1 MSDEEK
7 TTVLDERSRPP
18 SSWGDR
24 IRTPITLPGARAGE
38 RRSLDVGMVVTGRY
52 QVEGLLGEGG
62 MGRIWLAS
70 DLHEKRRVALKEMQV
85 PAGLTAGKTEELVL
99 MFRHEFFAMKKLQ
112 HPGTL
117 KVFDWGMTEA
127 GNRFITMEVVDGKDL
142 STLARDEPL
151 DTRTLY
157 RVLIQ
162 MAQVLAFLHSRLY
175 VHCDIKASNVRI
187 TRSGAV
193 KLMDFGVMH
202 QLGTPS
208 PGRLKGTLE
217 YLAPE
222 WQRGASIDGRADLY
236 SLGVMA
242 YYLVTR
248 RLPFKRN
255 TPAALLADHLTRPP
269 PRPSTICP
277 VEPQL
282 EELILLLLAKDPRER
297 FQDAGELLEA
307 LCHASG
313 EPLPEETLSARAS
326 YLHVPEVVG
335 RGAELEALM
344 NGLAEADW
352 GQSHAVLIG
361 APAGVGKTRLLQE
374 FELQAK
380 LAELPFGR
388 GQCRA
393 EGQAPLMPI
402 AQALRCLI
410 PHTPVDMMERLSP
423 KLVRLLP
430 GLVATEPGAAPHG
443 VPPAV
448 GEEKL
453 AFFGALAEWVQALGR
468 QMTLVLCFEDLQ
480 WADSATLEVLNV
492 LIRTLHGTRGMVV
505 GTFRSGELS
514 RLSLAFQ
521 TVDEK
526 LTTRMDLDPL
536 AVDHVRTLVELALPG
551 LSVPEGFVARLHAT
565 TGGNAFFAT
574 ECLRALVEANALT
587 RVGGR
592 WNAEAGL
599 DTRPLPASIQDAVL
613 ARLAT
618 APPEQV
624 ALLRRLAPAG
634 RSLDLPM
641 VRALADL
648 PEVDLFA
655 VLDAIVERQFLQEVE
670 GRYVFTHD
678 TVHQAVYDSTP
689 EAERRVAHGQV
700 ALALQTLHTQRPD
713 LSRTVG
719 WHYLRSSEPELAIG
733 PLLDAGRAA
742 IEAQALLEATLL
754 LKEAAALLEAAPDFP
769 GRDRLLLRI
778 WVTMVEVGYSSDPPT
793 SLAFA
798 EKLFA
803 HWEATV
809 DLAEGRRQAL
819 EALESACAAPEVDR
833 PARLRELFREREAD
847 AYASPADTF
856 WKQAELQILQGMAL
870 AIVGRTEALSTLLK
884 RVEAEQPEV
893 SPYRAGT
900 LLSPAVLCAYTGR
913 FAGVL
918 ETQYEQLARLRG
930 LREAMGRLPKRL
942 AWALGM
948 GGYMMNMNL
957 ALRGEPLDVQAT
969 RDGYAVAEAHGFTDV
984 RAFHLFS
991 VVTRAAFTGDGAS
1004 FVPAFTE
1011 KTDLVRRLGNPRLME
1026 RNLAIFT
1033 PPYYLERGEHE
1044 HVAAV
1049 VARAETLA
1057 QVLPGDRWLQ
1067 CHVQVYQA
1075 CRDVLFEDAAAARQS
1090 LPKALAASREG
1101 GLRME
1106 TLLRV
1111 YQSRFEREQGN
1122 LLAAAEAAEAA
1133 LTRALDPVLANPW
1146 DEIIARRALAALQPG
1161 AEGTAHLRRALA
1173 LAELTGNVLQMGLVR
1188 LSLAEREPL
1197 SEAAVAE
1204 LAAAEALFTEARA
1217 TSLLSLTSSLRGAL
1231 QRRAGVRQSA

>member
-1 MSDEEK
+1 M
-7 TTVLDERSRPP
+7 
-18 SSWGDR
+18 
-24 IRTPITLPGARAGE
+24 
-38 RRSLDVGMVVTGRY
+38 RRSLELGMVVTGRY
-52 QVEGLLGEGG
+52 RVEGLLGEGG
-62 MGRIWLAS
+62 MGRIWLAE
-70 DLHEKRRVALKEMQV
+70 DLHERRKVALKEMQV
-85 PAGLTAGKTEELVL
+85 PAGLTAAKTEELVL

-127 GNRFITMEVVDGKDL
+127 GNRFITMEVVDGQDL
-142 STLARDEPL
+142 STLARESPL

-157 RVLIQ
+157 RVLLQ
-162 MAQVLAFLHSRLY
+162 MAQVLAFIHSRLY

-208 PGRLKGTLE
+208 PGKLKGTLE

-242 YYLVTR
+242 YYLVTGK
-248 RLPFKRN
+248 LPFKRN
-255 TPAALLADHLTRPP
+255 TPAALLAEHLTRPP
-269 PRPSTICP
+269 PKPSSLGP
-277 VEPQL
+277 VDPQL
-282 EELILLLLAKDPRER
+282 EEIILLLLAKDPRER
-297 FQDAGELLEA
+297 FQDAAELMEA

-313 EPLPEETLSARAS
+313 EPMPEEPLSARSS

-335 RGAELEALM
+335 RAAELESLM

-352 GQSHAVLIG
+352 GQSRAVLLG

-393 EGQAPLMPI
+393 EGQAPLTPI
-402 AQALRCLI
+402 AQALRALI
-410 PHTPVDMMERLSP
+410 PHTPTEVMERLSP
-423 KLVRLLP
+423 RLARLLP
-430 GLVATEPGAAPHG
+430 AMSAEGSGVAQ
-443 VPPAV
+443 VP

-453 AFFGALAEWVQALGR
+453 GFFGALAEWVQGLGKR
-468 QMTLVLCFEDLQ
+468 MTFVLCFEDLH
-480 WADSATLEVLNV
+480 WADTASLEVLNV
-492 LIRTLHGTRGMVV
+492 LIRALHGTRGMVV
-505 GTFRSGELS
+505 CTFRSGELS

-526 LTTRMDLDPL
+526 LTWRMDLEPL
-536 AVDHVRTLVELALPG
+536 AAEHVGTLVGLALPG
-551 LSVPEGFVARLHAT
+551 LEVPESFVARLHET

-574 ECLRALVEANALT
+574 ECLRALVEEGALT

-592 WNAEAGL
+592 WTAEEGL
-599 DTRPLPASIQDAVL
+599 DTRPLPASIQAAVL
-613 ARLAT
+613 ERLSS
-618 APPEQV
+618 APVEQV
-624 ALLRRLAPAG
+624 SLLRRLAPAG
-634 RSLDLPM
+634 RSLELPM

-648 PEVDLFA
+648 PESELFA
-655 VLDAIVERQFLQEVE
+655 VLDGIVERQFLQEEE

-678 TVHQAVYDSTP
+678 TVHQAVYDSMS
-689 EAERRVAHGQV
+689 EDERRAAHARV
-700 ALALQTLHTQRPD
+700 ALALQTLYSQRPD
-713 LSRTVG
+713 LTRTVG

-742 IEAQALLEATLL
+742 MEAQALLEATLL
-754 LKEAAALLEAAPDFP
+754 LKEASTLLESAPDFP

-778 WVTMVEVGYSSDPPT
+778 WVTLVEVGYASDPPS

-803 HWEATV
+803 HWASTV
-809 DLAEGRRQAL
+809 DLEEGRRVAL
-819 EALESACAAPEVDR
+819 AQLDGACSAPEDER

-847 AYASPADTF
+847 AQVAPADIF
-856 WKQAELQILQGMAL
+856 WKQAELRILQAMAL
-870 AIVGRTEALSTLLK
+870 AIVGRTKDLDALLE
-884 RVEAEQPEV
+884 RVRREQPEV
-893 SPYRAGT
+893 SPYRAAT
-900 LLSPAVLCAYTGR
+900 LLAPAVLSAYTGR
-913 FAGVL
+913 SAGVV
-918 ETQYEQLARLRG
+918 EAQFEQLTRLRG
-930 LREAMGRLPKRL
+930 LREVMGRLPRRL

-957 ALRGEPLDVQAT
+957 ALRGEPLDAQAT

-984 RAFHLFS
+984 RAFHLFT
-991 VVTRAAFTGDGAS
+991 VVTRAAFTGDAAA

-1011 KTDLVRRLGNPRLME
+1011 KSDLVRRLGNPRLME

-1049 VARAETLA
+1049 VARGEALA
-1057 QVLPGDRWLQ
+1057 RVLPEDRWLQ
-1067 CHVQVYQA
+1067 CHVQTYQA
-1075 CRDVLFEDAAAARQS
+1075 CRDVLFEDAAAVRQS
-1090 LPKALAASREG
+1090 LPRALAAARES

-1111 YQSRFEREQGN
+1111 YQSRFEREQGH
-1122 LLAAAEAAEAA
+1122 LEAAREAA
-1133 LTRALDPVLANPW
+1133 QTALSRSMDPVLANPW
-1146 DEIIARRALAALQPG
+1146 DEVLARRAMAALLPG
-1161 AEGTAHLRRALA
+1161 EDGLTHLKRALA
-1173 LAELTGNVLQMGLVR
+1173 LAELTGNVLQVGHVR
-1188 LSLAEREPL
+1188 LALAERAMTMD
-1197 SEAAVAE
+1197 AAVAE
-1204 LAAAEALFTEARA
+1204 LTAAETAFTEARA
-1217 TSLLSLTSSLRGAL
+1217 SNLLAQATSLRGAL
-1231 QRRAGVRQSA
+1231 QRSAESRRSA

>member
-1 MSDEEK
+1 
-7 TTVLDERSRPP
+7 
-18 SSWGDR
+18 
-24 IRTPITLPGARAGE
+24 
-38 RRSLDVGMVVTGRY
+38 MVVTGRY

-85 PAGLTAGKTEELVL
+85 PAGLTAAKAEELVL
-99 MFRHEFFAMKKLQ
+99 LFRHEFFAMKKLQ

-142 STLARDEPL
+142 STLVGDEPL
-151 DTRTLY
+151 NTRTLY

-269 PRPSTICP
+269 PRPSTICE
-277 VEPQL
+277 VEPKL
-282 EELILLLLAKDPRER
+282 EALILRLLAKDPRER

-335 RGAELEALM
+335 RGAELEVLM

-393 EGQAPLMPI
+393 EGQAPLAPI
-402 AQALRCLI
+402 TQALRCLI
-410 PHTPVDMMERLSP
+410 PHTPADMMERLWP
-423 KLVRLLP
+423 KLSRLLP
-430 GLVATEPGAAPHG
+430 GLEGPEPGAAPHEMAH
-443 VPPAV
+443 AV

-453 AFFGALAEWVQALGR
+453 AVFGALAEWVQALGR
-468 QMTLVLCFEDLQ
+468 QLTLVLCFEDLQ
-480 WADSATLEVLNV
+480 WADSATLEALNM

-505 GTFRSGELS
+505 GTFRSSELS

-521 TVDEK
+521 TVDEN
-526 LTTRMDLDPL
+526 LTTRMDLAPL
-536 AVDHVRTLVELALPG
+536 AAEHVRTLVELALPG
-551 LSVPEGFVARLHAT
+551 LSVPEGFVARLHTT

-592 WNAEAGL
+592 WNAEERL
-599 DTRPLPASIQDAVL
+599 DTRPLPASIHDAVL

-648 PEVDLFA
+648 PEVNLFA
-655 VLDAIVERQFLQEVE
+655 VLDGIVERQFLQEEE

-700 ALALQTLHTQRPD
+700 ARALQRLHSQRPD
-713 LSRTVG
+713 LARTVG

-733 PLLDAGRAA
+733 PLLDAGGAA
-742 IEAQALLEATLL
+742 IEAQSLLEATLL
-754 LKEAAALLEAAPDFP
+754 LKEAAALLEAAPDFQ

-778 WVTMVEVGYSSDPPT
+778 WVTLVEVGYSSDPPT

-798 EKLFA
+798 QKLFA
-803 HWEATV
+803 HWTATV

-819 EALESACAAPEVDR
+819 AALESACAAPEVDR

-847 AYASPADTF
+847 ACCASPADTF
-856 WKQAELQILQGMAL
+856 WKQAELQILQGLAL
-870 AIVGRTEALSTLLK
+870 AIVGRTEELSALLA
-884 RVEAEQPEV
+884 RVTAEQPEV

-942 AWALGM
+942 AWTLGM
-948 GGYMMNMNL
+948 GGYMMNMTL

-969 RDGYAVAEAHGFTDV
+969 RDGYAVAEAHGFTEV

-991 VVTRAAFTGDGAS
+991 VVTRAAFTGDGAA

-1026 RNLAIFT
+1026 RNLALFT

-1049 VARAETLA
+1049 VSRAETLA
-1057 QVLPGDRWLQ
+1057 RVLPEDRWLQ

-1075 CRDVLFEDAAAARQS
+1075 CRDVLFEDVAAARKS
-1090 LPKALAASREG
+1090 LPKALAAAREG

-1122 LLAAAEAAEAA
+1122 LLAATAAAEAA
-1133 LTRALDPVLANPW
+1133 LTRALDPVLSNPW
-1146 DEIIARRALAALQPG
+1146 DEIVARRALATLQPG
-1161 AEGTAHLRRALA
+1161 DEGTANLRRALA
-1173 LAELTGNVLQMGLVR
+1173 LAELTGNVLQMGLVH
-1188 LSLAEREPL
+1188 LALAERE
-1197 SEAAVAE
+1197 SVGEISVAE
-1204 LAAAEALFTEARA
+1204 LAAADALFAEARA
-1217 TSLLSLTSSLRGAL
+1217 TNLLSLTSSLLGAL
-1231 QRRAGVRQSA
+1231 RRRASVRQSA

>member
-1 MSDEEK
+1 MG
-7 TTVLDERSRPP
+7 T
-18 SSWGDR
+18 
-24 IRTPITLPGARAGE
+24 
-38 RRSLDVGMVVTGRY
+38 VVTGRY
-52 QVEGLLGEGG
+52 RVEGLLGEGG

-70 DLHEKRRVALKEMQV
+70 DLHEQRRVALKEMQV
-85 PAGLTAGKTEELVL
+85 PAGLTAAKTEELVL

-142 STLARDEPL
+142 STLVRDEPL

-187 TRSGAV
+187 TSSGAV

-222 WQRGASIDGRADLY
+222 WQRGANIDGRADLY

-269 PRPSTICP
+269 PKPSTICP
-277 VEPQL
+277 VAPQL
-282 EELILLLLAKDPRER
+282 EEIILLLLAKDPRER

-313 EPLPEETLSARAS
+313 EPPPEETLSARAS

-393 EGQAPLMPI
+393 EGQAPLAPI
-402 AQALRCLI
+402 TQALRALL
-410 PHTPVDMMERLSP
+410 PHTPVDLLERLSP
-423 KLVRLLP
+423 KLGRLLP
-430 GLVATEPGAAPHG
+430 GLGPDAIA
-443 VPPAV
+443 VPQAV

-453 AFFGALAEWVQALGR
+453 AFFGALAEWVQVLGR

-526 LTTRMDLDPL
+526 LTTRMDLEPL
-536 AVDHVRTLVELALPG
+536 AAEHVRTLVELALPG
-551 LSVPEGFVARLHAT
+551 LSVPEGFVARLHET

-574 ECLRALVEANALT
+574 ECLRALVEENALT
-587 RVGGR
+587 RVRGR
-592 WNAEAGL
+592 WEAAEGL
-599 DTRPLPASIQDAVL
+599 DTRPLPASIRDAVL

-624 ALLRRLAPAG
+624 ALLRKLAPAG
-634 RSLDLPM
+634 RSLELPM

-648 PEVDLFA
+648 PEVELFA
-655 VLDAIVERQFLQEVE
+655 VLDGIVERQFLQEVE

-678 TVHQAVYDSTP
+678 TVHQAVYDTTP
-689 EAERRVAHGQV
+689 EDVRRVAHGQV
-700 ALALQTLHTQRPD
+700 ALALQTLHSARAD

-778 WVTMVEVGYSSDPPT
+778 WVTMVEVGYSSDPPI
-793 SLAFA
+793 SLRFV

-803 HWEATV
+803 HWTSTV
-809 DLAEGRRQAL
+809 DLVEGRRQAVA
-819 EALESACAAPEVDR
+819 ALE
-833 PARLRELFREREAD
+833 
-847 AYASPADTF
+847 
-856 WKQAELQILQGMAL
+856 
-870 AIVGRTEALSTLLK
+870 
-884 RVEAEQPEV
+884 
-893 SPYRAGT
+893 
-900 LLSPAVLCAYTGR
+900 
-913 FAGVL
+913 
-918 ETQYEQLARLRG
+918 
-930 LREAMGRLPKRL
+930 
-942 AWALGM
+942 
-948 GGYMMNMNL
+948 
-957 ALRGEPLDVQAT
+957 
-969 RDGYAVAEAHGFTDV
+969 
-984 RAFHLFS
+984 
-991 VVTRAAFTGDGAS
+991 
-1004 FVPAFTE
+1004 
-1011 KTDLVRRLGNPRLME
+1011 
-1026 RNLAIFT
+1026 
-1033 PPYYLERGEHE
+1033 
-1044 HVAAV
+1044 
-1049 VARAETLA
+1049 
-1057 QVLPGDRWLQ
+1057 
-1067 CHVQVYQA
+1067 
-1075 CRDVLFEDAAAARQS
+1075 
-1090 LPKALAASREG
+1090 
-1101 GLRME
+1101 
-1106 TLLRV
+1106 
-1111 YQSRFEREQGN
+1111 
-1122 LLAAAEAAEAA
+1122 
-1133 LTRALDPVLANPW
+1133 
-1146 DEIIARRALAALQPG
+1146 
-1161 AEGTAHLRRALA
+1161 
-1173 LAELTGNVLQMGLVR
+1173 
-1188 LSLAEREPL
+1188 
-1197 SEAAVAE
+1197 
-1204 LAAAEALFTEARA
+1204 
-1217 TSLLSLTSSLRGAL
+1217 
-1231 QRRAGVRQSA
+1231 

>member
-24 IRTPITLPGARAGE
+24 IRTPITLPGATGE

-85 PAGLTAGKTEELVL
+85 PAGLTAAKTEELVL

-127 GNRFITMEVVDGKDL
+127 GNRFITMEVVDGTDL
-142 STLARDEPL
+142 SSLVGDAPL

-313 EPLPEETLSARAS
+313 EPLPEEPLSARAS

-352 GQSHAVLIG
+352 GQSRAVLIG

-393 EGQAPLMPI
+393 EGQAPLVPI
-402 AQALRCLI
+402 SQALRSLV
-410 PHTPVDMMERLSP
+410 PHTPVEMMERLTP
-423 KLVRLLP
+423 KLGRLLP
-430 GLVATEPGAAPHG
+430 GLGGTEG
-443 VPPAV
+443 VPAPQAV

-468 QMTLVLCFEDLQ
+468 QMTLVLCFEDLH

-526 LTTRMDLDPL
+526 LTTRMDLEPL
-536 AVDHVRTLVELALPG
+536 AAEHVRTLVELVLPG
-551 LSVPEGFVARLHAT
+551 LSVPEDFVARLHAT

-574 ECLRALVEANALT
+574 ECLRALVEADALK

-592 WNAEAGL
+592 WSAAEGL

-648 PEVDLFA
+648 PEVELFA
-655 VLDAIVERQFLQEVE
+655 VLDGIVERQFLQEVE

-689 EAERRVAHGQV
+689 ESERRVAHGQV
-700 ALALQTLHTQRPD
+700 ALALQTLHSQRPD

-754 LKEAAALLEAAPDFP
+754 LKEAAALLESAPDFP

-778 WVTMVEVGYSSDPPT
+778 WVTMVEVGYASDPPT

-803 HWEATV
+803 HWSATV
-809 DLAEGRRQAL
+809 DVEEGRRQAL
-819 EALESACAAPEVDR
+819 EALEAACAAPEAER

-847 AYASPADTF
+847 AYASPADVF
-856 WKQAELQILQGMAL
+856 WKQAELQILQAMAL
-870 AIVGRTEALSTLLK
+870 AIVGRTADLSALLA
-884 RVEAEQPEV
+884 RVQAEQPEV
-893 SPYRAGT
+893 SPYRAGV

-930 LREAMGRLPKRL
+930 LREAMGRLPRRL

-957 ALRGEPLDVQAT
+957 ALRGEPLDAQAT

-991 VVTRAAFTGDGAS
+991 VVTRAAFTGDAAA

-1057 QVLPGDRWLQ
+1057 GVLPGDRWLQ
-1067 CHVQVYQA
+1067 CHAQVYQA
-1075 CRDVLFEDAAAARQS
+1075 CRDVLFEDAAAARKS
-1090 LPKALAASREG
+1090 LPKALEAAREG
-1101 GLRME
+1101 GLRVE

-1122 LLAAAEAAEAA
+1122 FLAASEAAEAA

-1146 DEIIARRALAALQPG
+1146 DEIVARRAVAALLPG
-1161 AEGTAHLRRALA
+1161 DEGTVHLRRALA
-1173 LAELTGNVLQMGLVR
+1173 LAELTGNVLQMGLVH
-1188 LSLAEREPL
+1188 LALAEREPV
-1197 SEAAVAE
+1197 SEASVAE
-1204 LAAAEALFTEARA
+1204 LETAEALFTEARA
-1217 TSLLSLTSSLRGAL
+1217 SSLLSLASSVRGAL
-1231 QRRAGVRQSA
+1231 QRRASVRQSA

>member
-1 MSDEEK
+1 
-7 TTVLDERSRPP
+7 
-18 SSWGDR
+18 
-24 IRTPITLPGARAGE
+24 
-38 RRSLDVGMVVTGRY
+38 MVVTGRY

-85 PAGLTAGKTEELVL
+85 PAGLTAAKTEELVL

-127 GNRFITMEVVDGKDL
+127 GNRFITMEVVDGTDL
-142 STLARDEPL
+142 SSLVGDAPL

-313 EPLPEETLSARAS
+313 EPLPEEPLSARAS

-352 GQSHAVLIG
+352 GQSRAVLIG

-393 EGQAPLMPI
+393 EGQAPLVPI
-402 AQALRCLI
+402 SQALRSLV
-410 PHTPVDMMERLSP
+410 PHTPVEMMERLTP
-423 KLVRLLP
+423 KLGRLLP
-430 GLVATEPGAAPHG
+430 GLGGTEG
-443 VPPAV
+443 VPAPQAV

-468 QMTLVLCFEDLQ
+468 QMTLVLCFEDLH

-526 LTTRMDLDPL
+526 LTTRMDLEPL
-536 AVDHVRTLVELALPG
+536 AAEHVRTLVELVLPG
-551 LSVPEGFVARLHAT
+551 LSVPEDFVARLHAT

-574 ECLRALVEANALT
+574 ECLRALVEADALK

-592 WNAEAGL
+592 WSAAEGL

-648 PEVDLFA
+648 PEVELFA
-655 VLDAIVERQFLQEVE
+655 VLDGIVERQFLQEVE

-689 EAERRVAHGQV
+689 ESERRVAHGQV
-700 ALALQTLHTQRPD
+700 ALALQTLHSQRPD

-754 LKEAAALLEAAPDFP
+754 LKEAAALLESAPDFP

-778 WVTMVEVGYSSDPPT
+778 WVTMVEVGYASDPPT

-803 HWEATV
+803 HWSATV
-809 DLAEGRRQAL
+809 DVEEGRRQAL
-819 EALESACAAPEVDR
+819 EALEAACAAPEAER

-847 AYASPADTF
+847 AYASPADVF
-856 WKQAELQILQGMAL
+856 WKQAELQILQAMAL
-870 AIVGRTEALSTLLK
+870 AIVGRTADLSALLA
-884 RVEAEQPEV
+884 RVQAEQPEV
-893 SPYRAGT
+893 SPYRAGV

-930 LREAMGRLPKRL
+930 LREAMGRLPRRL

-957 ALRGEPLDVQAT
+957 ALRGEPLDAQAT

-991 VVTRAAFTGDGAS
+991 VVTRAAFTGDAAA

-1057 QVLPGDRWLQ
+1057 GVLPGDRWLQ
-1067 CHVQVYQA
+1067 CHAQVYQA
-1075 CRDVLFEDAAAARQS
+1075 CRDVLFEDAAAARKS
-1090 LPKALAASREG
+1090 LPKALEAAREG
-1101 GLRME
+1101 GLRVE

-1122 LLAAAEAAEAA
+1122 FLAASEAAEAA

-1146 DEIIARRALAALQPG
+1146 DEIVARRAVAALLPG
-1161 AEGTAHLRRALA
+1161 DEGTVHLRRALA
-1173 LAELTGNVLQMGLVR
+1173 LAELTGNVLQMGLVH
-1188 LSLAEREPL
+1188 LALAEREPV
-1197 SEAAVAE
+1197 SEASVAE
-1204 LAAAEALFTEARA
+1204 LETAEALFTEARA
-1217 TSLLSLTSSLRGAL
+1217 SSLLSLASSVRGAL
-1231 QRRAGVRQSA
+1231 QRRASVRQSA

>member
-7 TTVLDERSRPP
+7 TAVLDERSRPP

-38 RRSLDVGMVVTGRY
+38 RRSLAVGMVVTGRY
-52 QVEGLLGEGG
+52 RVEGLLGEGG
-62 MGRIWLAS
+62 MGRIWLAT
-70 DLHEKRRVALKEMQV
+70 DLHEHRRVALKEMQV

-127 GNRFITMEVVDGKDL
+127 GNRFITMEVVDGQDL
-142 STLARDEPL
+142 SSLGRESPL

-162 MAQVLAFLHSRLY
+162 MSQVLAFLHSRLY
-175 VHCDIKASNVRI
+175 VHCDIKASNIRI
-187 TRSGAV
+187 TSAGAV

-269 PRPSTICP
+269 PKPSTICP
-277 VEPQL
+277 VDPQL
-282 EELILLLLAKDPRER
+282 EEIILLLLAKDPRER
-297 FQDAGELLEA
+297 FQDASELMEA

-313 EPLPEETLSARAS
+313 EPMPEEPLSARAS

-335 RGAELEALM
+335 RAAELEALM

-352 GQSHAVLIG
+352 GQSRAVLIG

-393 EGQAPLMPI
+393 EGQAPLTPI
-402 AQALRCLI
+402 VQAVRCLV
-410 PHTPVDMMERLSP
+410 PLTPAEMMERLGP
-423 KLVRLLP
+423 KLRQLLP
-430 GLVATEPGAAPHG
+430 GLTPDAGEVRPVA
-443 VPPAV
+443 

-468 QMTLVLCFEDLQ
+468 RMTLVLCFEDLQ

-492 LIRTLHGTRGMVV
+492 LIRALYGTRGMVV
-505 GTFRSGELS
+505 GTFRNGELS

-526 LTTRMDLDPL
+526 ITTRMDLEPL
-536 AVDHVRTLVELALPG
+536 AAEHVRTLVELALPG
-551 LSVPEGFVARLHAT
+551 LAVPAAFVTRLHET

-574 ECLRALVEANALT
+574 ECLRALVEEGALT

-592 WNAEAGL
+592 WNAVEGL
-599 DTRPLPASIQDAVL
+599 DTRPLPASIHDAVL
-613 ARLAT
+613 ARLGS
-618 APPEQV
+618 APAEQV
-624 ALLRRLAPAG
+624 SLLRQLAPAG
-634 RSLDLPM
+634 RSLELPM
-641 VRALADL
+641 LRALAEL
-648 PEVDLFA
+648 PESELFA
-655 VLDAIVERQFLQEVE
+655 VLDGIVERQFLQEVE

-689 EAERRVAHGQV
+689 EEARRVAHGRV
-700 ALALQTLHTQRPD
+700 ALALQTLHSSRPE

-754 LKEAAALLEAAPDFP
+754 LKEAAMLLEAAPDFP

-793 SLAFA
+793 SLVFA
-798 EKLFA
+798 RKLSD
-803 HWEATV
+803 HWASTV
-809 DLAEGRRQAL
+809 DLVDGRTQAVAAL
-819 EALESACAAPEVDR
+819 EAACAAPEAER
-833 PARLRELFREREAD
+833 PARLKALFREREAD
-847 AYASPADTF
+847 AFASSSDVF
-856 WKQAELQILQGMAL
+856 WKQAELRILQAMAL
-870 AIVGRTEALSTLLK
+870 ASVGRTDELTALLE
-884 RVEAEQPEV
+884 RVRAEQPEV
-893 SPYRAGT
+893 SPYRAAT
-900 LLSPAVLCAYTGR
+900 QLAPAQLCAYTGR

-918 ETQYEQLARLRG
+918 ETQYEQLKRLRG
-930 LREAMGRLPKRL
+930 LCEVMGRLPKRL

-948 GGYMMNMNL
+948 GGFTMNMNL
-957 ALRGEPLDVQAT
+957 ALRGEPLDAQAL
-969 RDGYAVAEAHGFTDV
+969 RDGYAVAEAQGFTDV
-984 RAFHLFS
+984 RGFHLFS
-991 VVTRAAFTGDGAS
+991 VVTRAAFTGDGAA

-1011 KTDLVRRLGNPRLME
+1011 KTELVRRLGNPRLME
-1026 RNLAIFT
+1026 RNLALFT

-1049 VARAETLA
+1049 VARAEALA
-1057 QVLPGDRWLQ
+1057 RVLPEDRWLQ
-1067 CHVQVYQA
+1067 CHLRVYQA
-1075 CRDVLFEDAAAARQS
+1075 CRDVLFEDAGAARRSLPAALAAAR
-1090 LPKALAASREG
+1090 EG
-1101 GLRME
+1101 GVRME

-1122 LLAAAEAAEAA
+1122 LVAAQDAAEAA
-1133 LTRALDPVLANPW
+1133 LARATDPVLANPW
-1146 DEIIARRALAALQPG
+1146 DEILSRRALAALLPG
-1161 AEGTAHLRRALA
+1161 EEGLVHLRRALA
-1173 LAELTGNVLQMGLVR
+1173 LAELTGNVLQVGLVR
-1188 LSLAEREPL
+1188 LSLAERARDAE
-1197 SEAAVAE
+1197 SSVVALE
-1204 LAAAEALFTEARA
+1204 AAEAAFTDARA
-1217 TSLLSLTSSLRGAL
+1217 SSLLALASSLRGAL
-1231 QRRAGVRQSA
+1231 QRRAGELRQSA

>member
-1 MSDEEK
+1 M
-7 TTVLDERSRPP
+7 
-18 SSWGDR
+18 
-24 IRTPITLPGARAGE
+24 
-38 RRSLDVGMVVTGRY
+38 GMVVTGRY
-52 QVEGLLGEGG
+52 RVEGLLGEGG
-62 MGRIWLAS
+62 MGRIWLAE

-127 GNRFITMEVVDGKDL
+127 GNRFITMEVVDGQDL
-142 STLARDEPL
+142 STLAREAPL

-157 RVLIQ
+157 RVLLQ
-162 MAQVLAFLHSRLY
+162 MAQVLAFIHSRLY

-208 PGRLKGTLE
+208 PGKLKGTLE

-269 PRPSTICP
+269 PRPSTLCP
-277 VEPQL
+277 VDPQL
-282 EELILLLLAKDPRER
+282 EEIILLLLAKDPRER
-297 FQDAGELLEA
+297 FQDASELMEA

-313 EPLPEETLSARAS
+313 EPMPEEPLSARSS

-335 RGAELEALM
+335 RAAELEALM

-352 GQSHAVLIG
+352 GQSRAVLLG

-393 EGQAPLMPI
+393 EGQAPLTPI
-402 AQALRCLI
+402 AQALRALM
-410 PHTPVDMMERLSP
+410 PHTPTEVMERLSP
-423 KLVRLLP
+423 RLSRLLP
-430 GLVATEPGAAPHG
+430 SLSSAESAGVAQ
-443 VPPAV
+443 VP

-453 AFFGALAEWVQALGR
+453 GFFGALAEWVQALGKR
-468 QMTLVLCFEDLQ
+468 MTFVLCFEDLH
-480 WADSATLEVLNV
+480 WADTASLEVLNV
-492 LIRTLHGTRGMVV
+492 LIRALQGTRGMVV

-526 LTTRMDLDPL
+526 LTWRMDLEPL
-536 AVDHVRTLVELALPG
+536 AAEHVGTLVGLALPG
-551 LSVPEGFVARLHAT
+551 LQVPEGFVARLHET

-574 ECLRALVEANALT
+574 ECLRALVEEGALT

-592 WNAEAGL
+592 WTAEAGL
-599 DTRPLPASIQDAVL
+599 DTRPLPESIQAVVL
-613 ARLAT
+613 ERLSS
-618 APPEQV
+618 APVEQV
-624 ALLRRLAPAG
+624 SLLRRLAPAG
-634 RSLDLPM
+634 RSLELPM
-641 VRALADL
+641 VRALAEL
-648 PEVDLFA
+648 PESELFA
-655 VLDAIVERQFLQEVE
+655 VLDGIVERQFLQEEE

-678 TVHQAVYDSTP
+678 TVHQAIYDSTQD
-689 EAERRVAHGQV
+689 EERRAAHARV
-700 ALALQTLHTQRPD
+700 ALALQTLYSQRPD

-742 IEAQALLEATLL
+742 MEAQALLEATLL
-754 LKEAAALLEAAPDFP
+754 LKEASTLLEAAPDFP

-778 WVTMVEVGYSSDPPT
+778 WVTLVEVGYASDPPS
-793 SLAFA
+793 SLAFS

-803 HWEATV
+803 HWAATV
-809 DLAEGRRQAL
+809 DLVEGRRLAL
-819 EALESACAAPEVDR
+819 AQLDAACAAPEDER
-833 PARLRELFREREAD
+833 PARLRELFRERAAD
-847 AYASPADTF
+847 AQSSPEDIF
-856 WKQAELQILQGMAL
+856 WKQAELRILQAMAL
-870 AIVGRTEALSTLLK
+870 AIVGRTKDLDVLLE
-884 RVEAEQPEV
+884 RVRAEQPEV
-893 SPYRAGT
+893 SPYRAGA
-900 LLSPAVLCAYTGR
+900 LLAPAVLSAYTGR
-913 FAGVL
+913 SAGVV
-918 ETQYEQLARLRG
+918 EAQFEQLARLRG
-930 LREAMGRLPKRL
+930 MREVMGRLPRRL

-957 ALRGEPLDVQAT
+957 ALRGEPLDAQAT

-991 VVTRAAFTGDGAS
+991 VVTRAAFTGDGAA

-1049 VARAETLA
+1049 VARAESLA
-1057 QVLPGDRWLQ
+1057 RVLPEDRWLQ
-1067 CHVQVYQA
+1067 CHVQTYQA
-1075 CRDVLFEDAAAARQS
+1075 CRDVLFEDAAAVRQS
-1090 LPKALAASREG
+1090 LPRALVSAREG
-1101 GLRME
+1101 GIRME

-1122 LLAAAEAAEAA
+1122 LEAAREAA
-1133 LTRALDPVLANPW
+1133 QTALSRAVDPVLANPW
-1146 DEIIARRALAALQPG
+1146 DEVLARRAMAVLLPG
-1161 AEGTAHLRRALA
+1161 EEGFTHLRRALA
-1173 LAELTGNVLQMGLVR
+1173 LAELTGNVLQVGLVH
-1188 LSLAEREPL
+1188 LALAERAV
-1197 SEAAVAE
+1197 SADAAVVE
-1204 LAAAEALFTEARA
+1204 LEAAEAAFTEVRA
-1217 TSLLSLTSSLRGAL
+1217 SNLLAQATSLRGAL
-1231 QRRAGVRQSA
+1231 QRSAESRQSA

>member
-1 MSDEEK
+1 M
-7 TTVLDERSRPP
+7 
-18 SSWGDR
+18 
-24 IRTPITLPGARAGE
+24 
-38 RRSLDVGMVVTGRY
+38 GMVVTGRY
-52 QVEGLLGEGG
+52 RVEGLLGEGG
-62 MGRIWLAS
+62 MGRIWLAE

-127 GNRFITMEVVDGKDL
+127 GNRFITMEVVDGQDL
-142 STLARDEPL
+142 STLAREAPL

-157 RVLIQ
+157 RVLLQ
-162 MAQVLAFLHSRLY
+162 MAQVLAFIHSRLY

-208 PGRLKGTLE
+208 PGKLKGTLE

-269 PRPSTICP
+269 PRPSTLCP
-277 VEPQL
+277 VDPQL
-282 EELILLLLAKDPRER
+282 EEIILLLLAKDPRER
-297 FQDAGELLEA
+297 FQDASELMEA

-313 EPLPEETLSARAS
+313 EPMPEEPLSARSS

-335 RGAELEALM
+335 RAAELEALM

-352 GQSHAVLIG
+352 GQSRAVLLG

-393 EGQAPLMPI
+393 EGQAPLTPI
-402 AQALRCLI
+402 AQALRALM
-410 PHTPVDMMERLSP
+410 PHTPTEVMERLSP
-423 KLVRLLP
+423 RLSRLLP
-430 GLVATEPGAAPHG
+430 SLSSAESAGVAQ
-443 VPPAV
+443 VP

-453 AFFGALAEWVQALGR
+453 GFFGALAEWVQALGKR
-468 QMTLVLCFEDLQ
+468 MTFVLCFEDLH
-480 WADSATLEVLNV
+480 WADTASLEVLNV
-492 LIRTLHGTRGMVV
+492 LIRALQGTRGMVV

-526 LTTRMDLDPL
+526 LTWRMDLEPL
-536 AVDHVRTLVELALPG
+536 AAEHVGTLVGLALPG
-551 LSVPEGFVARLHAT
+551 LQVPAGFVARLHET

-574 ECLRALVEANALT
+574 ECLRALVEEGALT

-592 WNAEAGL
+592 WTAEAGL
-599 DTRPLPASIQDAVL
+599 DTRPLPESIQAVVL
-613 ARLAT
+613 ERLSS
-618 APPEQV
+618 APVEQV
-624 ALLRRLAPAG
+624 SLLRRLAPAG
-634 RSLDLPM
+634 RSLELPM
-641 VRALADL
+641 VRALAEL
-648 PEVDLFA
+648 PESELFA
-655 VLDAIVERQFLQEVE
+655 VLDGIVERQFLQEEE

-678 TVHQAVYDSTP
+678 TVHQAIYDSTQDD
-689 EAERRVAHGQV
+689 ERRAAHARV
-700 ALALQTLHTQRPD
+700 ALALQTLYSQRPD

-742 IEAQALLEATLL
+742 MEAQALLEATLL
-754 LKEAAALLEAAPDFP
+754 LKEASTLLEAAPDFP

-778 WVTMVEVGYSSDPPT
+778 WVTLVEVGYASDPPS
-793 SLAFA
+793 SLAFS

-803 HWEATV
+803 HWAATV
-809 DLAEGRRQAL
+809 DLVEGRRLAL
-819 EALESACAAPEVDR
+819 AQLDAACAAPEDER
-833 PARLRELFREREAD
+833 PARLRELFRERAAD
-847 AYASPADTF
+847 AQSSPEDIF
-856 WKQAELQILQGMAL
+856 WKQAELRILQAMAL
-870 AIVGRTEALSTLLK
+870 AIVGRTKDLDVLLE
-884 RVEAEQPEV
+884 RVRAEQPEV
-893 SPYRAGT
+893 SPYRAGA
-900 LLSPAVLCAYTGR
+900 LLAPAVLSAYTGR
-913 FAGVL
+913 SAGVV
-918 ETQYEQLARLRG
+918 EAQFEQLARLRG
-930 LREAMGRLPKRL
+930 MREVMGRLPRRL

-957 ALRGEPLDVQAT
+957 ALRGEPLDAQAT

-991 VVTRAAFTGDGAS
+991 VVTRAAFTGDGAA

-1049 VARAETLA
+1049 VARAESLA
-1057 QVLPGDRWLQ
+1057 RVLPEDRWLQ
-1067 CHVQVYQA
+1067 CHVQTYQA
-1075 CRDVLFEDAAAARQS
+1075 CRDVLFEDAAAVRQS
-1090 LPKALAASREG
+1090 LPRALSSAREG
-1101 GLRME
+1101 GIRME

-1122 LLAAAEAAEAA
+1122 LEAAREAA
-1133 LTRALDPVLANPW
+1133 QTALSRAVDPVLANPW
-1146 DEIIARRALAALQPG
+1146 DEVLARRAMAVLLPG
-1161 AEGTAHLRRALA
+1161 EEGFTHLRRALA
-1173 LAELTGNVLQMGLVR
+1173 LAELTGNVLQVGLVH
-1188 LSLAEREPL
+1188 LALAERAVSADAAVVEL
-1197 SEAAVAE
+1197 EAAESA
-1204 LAAAEALFTEARA
+1204 FTEARA
-1217 TSLLSLTSSLRGAL
+1217 SNLLAQATSLRGAL
-1231 QRRAGVRQSA
+1231 QRSAESRQSA

>member
-1 MSDEEK
+1 
-7 TTVLDERSRPP
+7 
-18 SSWGDR
+18 
-24 IRTPITLPGARAGE
+24 
-38 RRSLDVGMVVTGRY
+38 MVVTGRY

-85 PAGLTAGKTEELVL
+85 PAGLTAAKTEELVL

-142 STLARDEPL
+142 SSLVGDEPL

-269 PRPSTICP
+269 PRPSTLCP
-277 VEPQL
+277 VDSQL

-313 EPLPEETLSARAS
+313 EPLPEEPLSARAS

-352 GQSHAVLIG
+352 GQSRAVLIG

-393 EGQAPLMPI
+393 EGQAPLVPI
-402 AQALRCLI
+402 SQALRSLV
-410 PHTPVDMMERLSP
+410 PHTPVEMMERLSP
-423 KLVRLLP
+423 KLSRLLP
-430 GLVATEPGAAPHG
+430 GLGGTEGGPAPQ
-443 VPPAV
+443 AV

-468 QMTLVLCFEDLQ
+468 QMTLVLCFEDLH

-526 LTTRMDLDPL
+526 LTTRMDLEPL
-536 AVDHVRTLVELALPG
+536 AAEHVGTLVELVLPG
-551 LSVPEGFVARLHAT
+551 LSVPAGFVARLHAT

-574 ECLRALVEANALT
+574 ECLRALVEADALK

-592 WNAEAGL
+592 WSAAEGL
-599 DTRPLPASIQDAVL
+599 DTRPLPPSIQDAVL

-641 VRALADL
+641 VRALAEL
-648 PEVDLFA
+648 PEVELFA
-655 VLDAIVERQFLQEVE
+655 VLDGIVERQFLQEVE

-689 EAERRVAHGQV
+689 ESERRVAHGQV
-700 ALALQTLHTQRPD
+700 ALALQTLHSQRPD

-778 WVTMVEVGYSSDPPT
+778 WVTMVEVGYASDPPT

-803 HWEATV
+803 HWASTV
-809 DLAEGRRQAL
+809 DVEEGRRQAV
-819 EALESACAAPEVDR
+819 EALEAACAAPEAER

-847 AYASPADTF
+847 AYASPADVF

-870 AIVGRTEALSTLLK
+870 AIVGRTADLSALLT
-884 RVEAEQPEV
+884 RVQAEQPEV
-893 SPYRAGT
+893 SPYRAGV

-930 LREAMGRLPKRL
+930 LREAMGRLPRRL

-957 ALRGEPLDVQAT
+957 ALRGEPLDAQAT

-991 VVTRAAFTGDGAS
+991 LVTRAAFTGDAAA

-1057 QVLPGDRWLQ
+1057 GVLPGDRWLQ

-1075 CRDVLFEDAAAARQS
+1075 CRDVLFEDAASARRS
-1090 LPKALAASREG
+1090 LPKALEAAREG

-1122 LLAAAEAAEAA
+1122 LLAASEAAEAA

-1146 DEIIARRALAALQPG
+1146 DEIVARRAVAVLLPG
-1161 AEGTAHLRRALA
+1161 EEGAVHLRRALA

-1188 LSLAEREPL
+1188 LALAEREPA
-1197 SEAAVAE
+1197 SEASVVE
-1204 LAAAEALFTEARA
+1204 LEAAEALFTEARA
-1217 TSLLSLTSSLRGAL
+1217 TSLLSLTSSVRGAL

>member
-1 MSDEEK
+1 MG
-7 TTVLDERSRPP
+7 T
-18 SSWGDR
+18 
-24 IRTPITLPGARAGE
+24 
-38 RRSLDVGMVVTGRY
+38 VVTGRY

-62 MGRIWLAS
+62 MGRIWLAA

-248 RLPFKRN
+248 QLPFKRA

-277 VEPQL
+277 VDPAL
-282 EELILLLLAKDPRER
+282 EEIILLLLAKDPRER
-297 FQDAGELLEA
+297 FQDASELLEA

-313 EPLPEETLSARAS
+313 EPLPEEPLSARAS

-393 EGQAPLMPI
+393 EGQAPLAPI
-402 AQALRCLI
+402 AQALRALVS
-410 PHTPVDMMERLSP
+410 HTPVEMMERLSP
-423 KLVRLLP
+423 KLGRLLP
-430 GLVATEPGAAPHG
+430 GLVGPEGGP
-443 VPPAV
+443 VPQAV

-468 QMTLVLCFEDLQ
+468 QMTLVLCFEDLH

-526 LTTRMDLDPL
+526 LTTRMDLEPL
-536 AVDHVRTLVELALPG
+536 AAEHVRTLVELALPG
-551 LSVPEGFVARLHAT
+551 LSVPREFVTRLHAT

-574 ECLRALVEANALT
+574 ECLRALVEADALK

-592 WNAEAGL
+592 WTAAEGL
-599 DTRPLPASIQDAVL
+599 DTRPLPPSIQDAVL

-634 RSLDLPM
+634 RSLELPM

-648 PEVDLFA
+648 PEVELFA
-655 VLDAIVERQFLQEVE
+655 VLDGIVERQFLQEVE

-689 EAERRVAHGQV
+689 ESERRVAHGQV

-754 LKEAAALLEAAPDFP
+754 LKEASALLEAAPDFP

-793 SLAFA
+793 SLAFV

-803 HWEATV
+803 HWAATV
-809 DLAEGRRQAL
+809 DLKEGQQQARVDL
-819 EALESACAAPEVDR
+819 EAACSAPESER
-833 PARLRELFREREAD
+833 PARLREVLREREAD
-847 AYASPADTF
+847 AYASPSDVF
-856 WKQAELQILQGMAL
+856 WKQAELQILQAMAL
-870 AIVGRTEALSTLLK
+870 AIVGRTADLTALLE
-884 RVEAEQPEV
+884 RVQAEQPEV
-893 SPYRAGT
+893 SPYRAGV
-900 LLSPAVLCAYTGR
+900 LLSQAVLCAYTGR

-918 ETQYEQLARLRG
+918 ETQYEQLVRLRG
-930 LREAMGRLPKRL
+930 LREAMGRLPRRL

-957 ALRGEPLDVQAT
+957 ALRGEPLDAQAT

-991 VVTRAAFTGDGAS
+991 VVTRAAFTGNATA

-1057 QVLPGDRWLQ
+1057 GVLTGDRWLQ

-1090 LPKALAASREG
+1090 LPRALEAAREG

-1122 LLAAAEAAEAA
+1122 LLSAAEAAEAA

-1146 DEIIARRALAALQPG
+1146 DEIIARRAVAALLPG
-1161 AEGTAHLRRALA
+1161 EEGTVHLRRALA
-1173 LAELTGNVLQMGLVR
+1173 LAELTGNVLQMGLVH
-1188 LSLAEREPL
+1188 LALAEREPVT
-1197 SEAAVAE
+1197 EAAVVE
-1204 LAAAEALFTEARA
+1204 LETAEALFTEARA
-1217 TSLLSLTSSLRGAL
+1217 TSLLAQASSVRGVL
-1231 QRRAGVRQSA
+1231 QRRASVRQSA

>member
-1 MSDEEK
+1 
-7 TTVLDERSRPP
+7 
-18 SSWGDR
+18 
-24 IRTPITLPGARAGE
+24 
-38 RRSLDVGMVVTGRY
+38 MVVTGRY
-52 QVEGLLGEGG
+52 RVEGLLGEGG
-62 MGRIWLAS
+62 MGRIWLAE

-127 GNRFITMEVVDGKDL
+127 GNRFITMEVVDGQDL
-142 STLARDEPL
+142 STLAREAPL

-157 RVLIQ
+157 RVLLQ
-162 MAQVLAFLHSRLY
+162 MAQVLAFIHSRLY

-208 PGRLKGTLE
+208 PGKLKGTLE

-269 PRPSTICP
+269 PRPSTLCP
-277 VEPQL
+277 VDPQL
-282 EELILLLLAKDPRER
+282 EEIILLLLAKDPRER
-297 FQDAGELLEA
+297 FQDASELMEA

-313 EPLPEETLSARAS
+313 EPMPEEPLSARSS

-335 RGAELEALM
+335 RAAELEALM

-352 GQSHAVLIG
+352 GQSRAVLLG

-393 EGQAPLMPI
+393 EGQAPLTPI
-402 AQALRCLI
+402 AQALRALM
-410 PHTPVDMMERLSP
+410 PHTPTEVMERLSP
-423 KLVRLLP
+423 RLSRLLP
-430 GLVATEPGAAPHG
+430 SLSSAESAGVAQ
-443 VPPAV
+443 VP

-453 AFFGALAEWVQALGR
+453 GFFGALAEWVQALGKR
-468 QMTLVLCFEDLQ
+468 MTFVLCFEDLH
-480 WADSATLEVLNV
+480 WADTASLEVLNV
-492 LIRTLHGTRGMVV
+492 LIRALQGTRGMVV

-526 LTTRMDLDPL
+526 LTWRMDLEPL
-536 AVDHVRTLVELALPG
+536 AAEHVGTLVGLALPG
-551 LSVPEGFVARLHAT
+551 LQVPEGFVARLHET

-574 ECLRALVEANALT
+574 ECLRALVEEGALT

-592 WNAEAGL
+592 WTAEAGL
-599 DTRPLPASIQDAVL
+599 DTRPLPESIQAVVL
-613 ARLAT
+613 ERLSS
-618 APPEQV
+618 APVEQV
-624 ALLRRLAPAG
+624 SLLRRLAPAG
-634 RSLDLPM
+634 RSLELPM
-641 VRALADL
+641 VRALAEL
-648 PEVDLFA
+648 PESELFA
-655 VLDAIVERQFLQEVE
+655 VLDGIVERQFLQEEE

-678 TVHQAVYDSTP
+678 TVHQAIYDSTQD
-689 EAERRVAHGQV
+689 EERRAAHARV
-700 ALALQTLHTQRPD
+700 ALALQTLYSQRPD

-742 IEAQALLEATLL
+742 MEAQALLEATLL
-754 LKEAAALLEAAPDFP
+754 LKEASTLLEAAPDFP

-778 WVTMVEVGYSSDPPT
+778 WVTLVEVGYASDPPS
-793 SLAFA
+793 SLAFS

-803 HWEATV
+803 HWAATV
-809 DLAEGRRQAL
+809 DLVEGRRLAL
-819 EALESACAAPEVDR
+819 AQLDAACAAPEDER
-833 PARLRELFREREAD
+833 PARLRELFRERAAD
-847 AYASPADTF
+847 AQSSPEDIF
-856 WKQAELQILQGMAL
+856 WKQAELRILQAMAL
-870 AIVGRTEALSTLLK
+870 AIVGRTKDLDVLLE
-884 RVEAEQPEV
+884 RVRAEQPEV
-893 SPYRAGT
+893 SPYRAGA
-900 LLSPAVLCAYTGR
+900 LLAPAVLSAYTGR
-913 FAGVL
+913 SAGVV
-918 ETQYEQLARLRG
+918 EAQFEQLARLRG
-930 LREAMGRLPKRL
+930 MREVMGRLPRRL

-957 ALRGEPLDVQAT
+957 ALRGEPLDAQAT

-991 VVTRAAFTGDGAS
+991 VVTRAAFTGDGAA

-1049 VARAETLA
+1049 VARAESLA
-1057 QVLPGDRWLQ
+1057 RVLPEDRWLQ
-1067 CHVQVYQA
+1067 CHVQTYQA
-1075 CRDVLFEDAAAARQS
+1075 CRDVLFEDAAAVRQS
-1090 LPKALAASREG
+1090 LPRALVSAREG
-1101 GLRME
+1101 GIRME

-1122 LLAAAEAAEAA
+1122 LEAAREAA
-1133 LTRALDPVLANPW
+1133 QTALSRAVDPVLANPW
-1146 DEIIARRALAALQPG
+1146 DEVLARRAMAVLLPG
-1161 AEGTAHLRRALA
+1161 EEGFTHLRRALA
-1173 LAELTGNVLQMGLVR
+1173 LAELTGNVLQVGLVH
-1188 LSLAEREPL
+1188 LALAERAV
-1197 SEAAVAE
+1197 SADAAVVE
-1204 LAAAEALFTEARA
+1204 LEAAEAAFTEVRA
-1217 TSLLSLTSSLRGAL
+1217 SNLLAQATSLRGAL
-1231 QRRAGVRQSA
+1231 QRSAESRQSA